1 MYHRWHP
8 ILRELL
14 YPHKKIPRSI
24 TPNQTKCLQE
34 ALPSEVVVWVRRI
47 SLAFVEIVI
56 RAELAGLGGVYS
68 TFFILGGE
76 ITVLTPPRDE
86 VRVFEVRLAIAQRR
100 ALNSLNA
107 AAGCREY
114 RMASGYVPFHRCS

>member
-8 ILRELL
+8 ILCELL

-34 ALPSEVVVWVRRI
+34 ALPSEVAVWVRRI

-56 RAELAGLGGVYS
+56 RAELGGLGGAYS
-68 TFFILGGE
+68 IFFYFGRGNY
-76 ITVLTPPRDE
+76 R
-86 VRVFEVRLAIAQRR
+86 
-100 ALNSLNA
+100 SNA
-107 AAGCREY
+107 PAR
-114 RMASGYVPFHRCS
+114 